1 LPYRES
7 FETVAGCKIRI
18 MRGGSLASS
27 GEPLLFLHGARGAS
41 AWLPFFKAMS
51 QRFDLIVPEHPGFG
65 GSDTPDWLDNVGDLA
80 YFYLDLIDALKL
92 PRLNLAG
99 VSLGGW
105 IAAEIAVRNQS
116 ALKTLTLICAAGIH
130 VKGVAKGDIFM
141 WSREDFIRNIFHDPK
156 FAEAMLAQTPGDAEL
171 MTEMKNRLATAKLGW
186 QPRLYNPD
194 LYKWLHRIT
203 VPTLIV
209 WGDDDKVFPLPYGKA
224 YNELIPGSRLKVLK
238 NAGHTLQIEK
248 ADELA
253 AVMTEFIG
261 KDRTS

>member
-1 LPYRES
+1 MPYRES

-18 MRGGSLASS
+18 MRGGS

-41 AWLPFFKAMS
+41 AWLPFFETMS
-51 QRFDLIVPEHPGFG
+51 ERFDLIVPEHPGFG
-65 GSDTPDWLDNVGDLA
+65 GSDTPGWLDNVGDLA
-80 YFYLDLIDALKL
+80 YFYLDLIDTLKL

-156 FAEAMLAQTPGDAEL
+156 VAEAMLAQPPGEAEL
-171 MTEMKNRLATAKLGW
+171 MIEMKNRLATAKLGW

-194 LYKWLHRIT
+194 LAKWLHRIT

-209 WGDDDKVFPLPYGKA
+209 WGDDDKVFPPPYGEA
-224 YNELIPGSRLKVLK
+224 YHRLILGSRLEVIKD
-238 NAGHTLQIEK
+238 AGHTLQIEK
-248 ADELA
+248 PGELA
-253 AVMTEFIG
+253 ALMTGFIG
-261 KDRTS
+261 SGNGSR

>member
-1 LPYRES
+1 MPYRES
-7 FETVAGCKIRI
+7 FETVAGCKIRV
-18 MRGGSLASS
+18 MRGGSSVSS

-41 AWLPFFKAMS
+41 AWLPFFETLS
-51 QRFDLIVPEHPGFG
+51 QHCDLIVPEHPGFG
-65 GSDTPDWLDNVGDLA
+65 GSDSPDWLDNVGDLA
-80 YFYLDLIDALKL
+80 YFYLDLIRALKL
-92 PRLNLAG
+92 ERLNLTG

-105 IAAEIAVRNQS
+105 IASEIAVRDQS

-141 WSREDFIRNIFHDPK
+141 WSREAFIRNIFHDQT
-156 FAEAMLAQTPGDAEL
+156 FAETMLAQTPSDAEQFI
-171 MTEMKNRLATAKLGW
+171 EMKNRLATAKLGW

-194 LYKWLHRIT
+194 LYKWLHRIS

-209 WGDDDKVFPLPYGKA
+209 WGDDDKVFPLPYGEA
-224 YNELIPGSRLKVLK
+224 YHKLIPGSRLEVLE

-253 AVMTEFIG
+253 ELMTGFIG
-261 KDRTS
+261 KQ